1 MTTATRTER
10 FKMMDDRVAVLLD
23 PLPQFTGGGIALPD
37 CIPREKPYKGTVV
50 AVGPG
55 LLSRKTGQRVPLSTK
70 VGDRV
75 ILTNYAGFEVE
86 IGGEKFQFLR
96 ETNIDSILVEE

>member
-1 MTTATRTER
+1 MTTATKTET
-10 FKMMDDRVAVLLD
+10 FQMMDDRIAIRLD
-23 PLPQFTGGGIALPD
+23 PLPQFTDGGIALPD

-50 AVGPG
+50 ALGPG
-55 LLSRKTGQRVPLSTK
+55 LLSRKTGRRLPLDVK

-75 ILTNYAGFEVE
+75 ILTNYAGFEVV

-96 ETNIDSILVEE
+96 ETNIDSVLTGE